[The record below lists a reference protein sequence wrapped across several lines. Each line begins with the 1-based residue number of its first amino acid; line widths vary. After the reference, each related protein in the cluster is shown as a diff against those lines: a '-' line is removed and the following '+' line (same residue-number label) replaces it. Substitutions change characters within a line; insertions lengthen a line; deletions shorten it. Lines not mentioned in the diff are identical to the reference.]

1 MPQKKIERRKSM
13 DKKYAVS
20 VLFIIIACLLWVA
33 GAHFLLPDAGLGE
46 WILYLVQAV
55 MFYILGATVTE
66 LNMGKSK
73 KKKND
78 AEKRN

>member
-1 MPQKKIERRKSM
+1 M
-13 DKKYAVS
+13 
-20 VLFIIIACLLWVA
+20 
-33 GAHFLLPDAGLGE
+33 LPDAGLGE

>member
-1 MPQKKIERRKSM
+1 M
-13 DKKYAVS
+13 DKKYAAS
-20 VLFIIIACLLWVA
+20 VLFTIIACLLWFV
-33 GAHFLLPDAGLGE
+33 GAHFLLLDAGLGE

-73 KKKND
+73 KKRND

>member
-1 MPQKKIERRKSM
+1 M
-13 DKKYAVS
+13 DKKYVAS
-20 VLFIIIACLLWVA
+20 VLFTIIACLLWFA
-33 GAHFLLPDAGLGE
+33 GAHFLLPDAGLGN
-46 WILYLVQAV
+46 WILYLAQAV

-73 KKKND
+73 KKRND